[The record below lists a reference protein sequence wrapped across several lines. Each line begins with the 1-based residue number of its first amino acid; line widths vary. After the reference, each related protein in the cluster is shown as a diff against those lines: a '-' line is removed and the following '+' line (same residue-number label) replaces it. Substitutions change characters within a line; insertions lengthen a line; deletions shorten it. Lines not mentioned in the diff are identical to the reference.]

1 MTDEALRGKLSAL
14 YTFEED
20 FTIHDYRCAAVD
32 PFTGEAVG
40 ENGTYGAG
48 AACAAISRGHSAR
61 AFRTGSAPLTLPAP
75 AEGGVSLSFWA
86 YNEEVLAGAQQT
98 GASVGYSSLLRA
110 EGIAVGWGSLTVGGL
125 PLSPADA
132 QLGSAAYTPARL
144 QAASAALGED
154 LLWQPPAAAGNGYY
168 SPNAVSGGYEG
179 PEGTEA
185 ERAMAASQAGRW
197 RYITVT
203 LSAAEGVRFYVDG
216 QLAYAYD
223 AQLLDLYA
231 SFAGTSWS
239 ALCAGATGELSLF
252 GEPTGVLADDLIVGE
267 ALTAAEVL
275 RLYEDLTR

>member
-185 ERAMAASQAGRW
+185 ERAMAASQAGALAVHHRHPL
-197 RYITVT
+197 RSGGRPLLCRRAARLCLRCAAARSVRELRRHELERAVRGRDGRARPVRRTDGRARRRPHRRG
-203 LSAAEGVRFYVDG
+203 SAHRRRS
-216 QLAYAYD
+216 LA
-223 AQLLDLYA
+223 L
-231 SFAGTSWS
+231 
-239 ALCAGATGELSLF
+239 
-252 GEPTGVLADDLIVGE
+252 V
-267 ALTAAEVL
+267 
-275 RLYEDLTR
+275 